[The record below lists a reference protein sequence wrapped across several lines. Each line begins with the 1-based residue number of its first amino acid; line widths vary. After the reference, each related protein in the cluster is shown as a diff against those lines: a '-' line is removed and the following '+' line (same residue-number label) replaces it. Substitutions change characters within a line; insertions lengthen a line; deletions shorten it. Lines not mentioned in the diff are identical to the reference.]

1 MTYQETIDYLYS
13 RLPMFS
19 RIGGAAY
26 KNNLDNTIALCN
38 FLDNPHDKFPSIHI
52 AGTNG
57 KGSTSHML
65 ASILQENGYKTG
77 LYTSPHLKDFRER
90 IRING
95 EKISESFVIEFTKRT
110 KEITENIQPSFFEL
124 TVAMAFD
131 YFSQNK
137 VDVAIIETGMGGRL
151 DSTNVITPLLSIIT
165 NISYDHMAFLGNTLD
180 AIASEKGGIIKQNI
194 PVVIGESHPETSNLF
209 KEKAIEKKSPIV
221 FADLM
226 YTAKTTKSDLFF
238 QECEVK
244 DVTTGQTENFKLD
257 LTGNYQISNLKTVL
271 AAEKILID
279 LGFKIDISREKV
291 ALQQVKKNTGLRGRW
306 DIQSEDP
313 LIIADVAHNKAG
325 IQEILNQLSK
335 SYDFS
340 KVHFILGFV
349 KDKDVSS
356 VLELF
361 PKNAHYYF
369 TNAAIERALPS
380 TELKKM
386 AEDVGLSGAD
396 YDNIN
401 KAVENAKSNLKDGDL
416 VMICGS
422 FFIIAEL
429 SAF

>member
-95 EKISESFVIEFTKRT
+95 EKINESFVIEFTKRT

-124 TVAMAFD
+124 TVAMAFE
-131 YFSQNK
+131 YFAQNK
-137 VDVAIIETGMGGRL
+137 LDVAIIETGMGGRL

-165 NISYDHMAFLGNTLD
+165 NISYDHMAFLGNTLE
-180 AIASEKGGIIKQNI
+180 AIASEKAGIIKQNI

-209 KEKAIEKKSPIV
+209 KEKALEKKSPIV

-226 YTAKTTKSDLFF
+226 YTANPTTSDLFF

-244 DVTTGQTENFKLD
+244 DVTSGQTENFKLD

-291 ALQQVKKNTGLRGRW
+291 ALQQVKKNTGLLGRW
-306 DIQSEDP
+306 DILSEDP

-335 SYDFS
+335 SYNFS

-369 TNAAIERALPS
+369 TNAAIERALPC
-380 TELKKM
+380 TELKQM

-396 YDNIN
+396 YDNVN

>member
-13 RLPMFS
+13 RLPMFT

-226 YTAKTTKSDLFF
+226 FTANTTKSDLFF

-279 LGFKIDISREKV
+279 LGFKIDTSREKV

-306 DIQSEDP
+306 DILSEDP